1 MRLKNNRFGIPYQG
15 SKRSIACDLLGV
27 MLQKKPKAKYFFDLF
42 GGGGAMSLC
51 ASDNGLITHYNEI
64 NKNLAGL
71 LQACLDGI
79 PLEWCRWI
87 SREEFN
93 LKREEDSIEAEFI
106 RNIWSF
112 GNGRRAY
119 LFGKDKEEWKQKGH
133 RVILENDKESLL
145 YFYEKTKCKAVLDL
159 HSIFKNLKWQ
169 RRLEIWVNLV
179 LKAEAIR
186 VSGLG
191 EIDSRWYQMGA
202 KELFQTKAKD
212 ICLEIKKK
220 IRAKIKRYKTIKEGI
235 GRLEQVG
242 GIREIE
248 KLEHLQR
255 FNQLERLNGLQVE
268 ISSIDYR
275 QVKIN
280 TPIEETIIYCDPP
293 YLNTEGYGAEFDH
306 QDFIKWCLE
315 NSYSVFVSE
324 YSNLEGLKVIYEKN
338 KRALFDCNA
347 TNTISEKLLW
357 NGK

>member
-15 SKRSIACDLLGV
+15 SKRGIACDLLGV

-71 LQACLDGI
+71 LKTCLDGI
-79 PLEWCRWI
+79 PKEWYRWI

-93 LKREEDSIEAEFI
+93 LKKCEDSIEGEYI

-112 GNGRRAY
+112 GNGRGAY

-145 YFYEKTKCKAVLDL
+145 YFYQKTKCKAVLEL

-169 RRLEIWVNLV
+169 RRLEIWVNLL
-179 LKAEAIR
+179 LKAEAIK

-191 EIDSRWYQMGA
+191 ELDSRWYQMGA
-202 KELFQTKAKD
+202 KELYQTNEKVLL
-212 ICLEIKKK
+212 LEIYKKTEAVF
-220 IRAKIKRYKTIKEGI
+220 RDNIKSKHRIKYLESLESLESLECLR
-235 GRLEQVG
+235 RL
-242 GIREIE
+242 
-248 KLEHLQR
+248 K
-255 FNQLERLNGLQVE
+255 QLERLKGLQIK
-268 ISSIDYR
+268 ISSLDYR
-275 QVKIN
+275 RVKID

-293 YLNTEGYGAEFDH
+293 YLNTEGYGV
-306 QDFIKWCLE
+306 DFSHEDFVKWCLE

-324 YSNLEGLKVIYEKN
+324 YSILEGLKVIYEKN
-338 KRALFDCNA
+338 KRALLNASA
-347 TNTISEKLLW
+347 TNTLSEKLLW

>member
-15 SKRSIACDLLGV
+15 SKRTIACDLLGV

-71 LQACLDGI
+71 LKTCLDGI
-79 PLEWCRWI
+79 PLEWYRWI

-169 RRLEIWVNLV
+169 RRLEIWVNLL

-202 KELFQTKAKD
+202 KELFQTKGKD

-220 IRAKIKRYKTIKEGI
+220 TRAKIKDYKT
-235 GRLEQVG
+235 GRNLLFSLEQ
-242 GIREIE
+242 
-248 KLEHLQR
+248 LQHLQHLQ
-255 FNQLERLNGLQVE
+255 QLQRLQQLGRAKGLQVE
-268 ISSIDYR
+268 ISSLNYQ
-275 QVKIN
+275 QVKID

-293 YLNTEGYGAEFDH
+293 YLNTEGYGIEFDH

-338 KRALFDCNA
+338 KRALFNCDA

-357 NGK
+357 NGR